1 MKRKP
6 SAADVPRL
14 RILAPTAA
22 LACGLVAPMAWS
34 GPGDLDPGFGDV
46 GRVSDL
52 PGVRGR
58 AWSLDATDEGI
69 VFGGYEDY
77 CEYCSDPTGFTSRLR
92 PDGAVDAAYAAV
104 RLQDTDVRE
113 VVVQPDGK
121 PVAIG
126 TRHAAP
132 TLLVLTPLVLFRLNV
147 GGSLDTSF
155 GGDGIVEV
163 PATWA
168 NLRGTSLVLDPGG
181 RIVVAGLQGDR
192 LLVMAFLADGTTD
205 ANFGSNGS
213 FVGNDALRDT
223 QTPPKLVRVDAGGYR
238 VMVNA
243 WHDQFPDPDVA
254 PTDCRVVA
262 LTSSGV
268 LDAAYGTGGFS
279 APVNGATFGASCSS
293 IVAQS
298 DGRVVVAGHVRG
310 GESPQGF
317 VSRLLS
323 TGAVDSLFAEDVVS
337 AAMSEVTA
345 LAVAGNDS
353 VVVAGHDRTGLSGA
367 LVVRLQADGDL
378 DATFGHD
385 GTAVVDVESDDAV
398 WPTVH
403 DMQVLAGGAVV
414 MSGSSETWWSLR
426 PFVARLLGD
435 SAGGSPGVLDVEEIH
450 DHVSEADQS
459 ASVAVRRIG
468 GRSGPVSVAYRA
480 EAGFG
485 SYVADVATA
494 GADFTVVEGRLI
506 WPDGDDSVRTVTVP
520 IASDDGPAERPEV
533 FRVQISA
540 PEGGAGLATS
550 FANVTIAGDSF
561 PAGVLVVRWAD
572 TVYEG
577 HVAHVAVGREDYGA
591 GAVSVE
597 VMITGGSAAL
607 GSDYSLPGQ
616 PMRLS
621 WGDGDR
627 NDQILEIPIVDDRRA
642 EPTETIA
649 IALTGATG
657 GALIGA
663 QSTAQIEIMDDDA
676 GGGGGGGNGGG
687 GRAGVLFVLLSSLA
701 GWLHSRRRAVA

>member
-1 MKRKP
+1 
-6 SAADVPRL
+6 
-14 RILAPTAA
+14 
-22 LACGLVAPMAWS
+22 VAWC

-52 PGVRGR
+52 PEMWGR
-58 AWSLDATDEGI
+58 AWSLDVTDAGI
-69 VFGGYEDY
+69 LFGGYEDY
-77 CEYCSDPTGFTSRLR
+77 CEYCSDPTGFTSRLG
-92 PDGAVDAAYAAV
+92 PDGAVDPAYAAV

-126 TRHAAP
+126 TGHVTP
-132 TLLVLTPLVLFRLNV
+132 TRLVLYRLNV
-147 GGSLDTSF
+147 DGSLDTSF
-155 GGDGIVEV
+155 DGDGIVEV
-163 PATWA
+163 PATTWV
-168 NLRGTSLVLDPGG
+168 NLQGTSLVLDPGG

-192 LLVMAFLADGTTD
+192 LLVMGFLADGTKDT
-205 ANFGSNGS
+205 NFGSNGS
-213 FVGNDALRDT
+213 FVGSDALRDT
-223 QTPPKLVRVDAGGYR
+223 QTPPKLVRVGAGGYR

-243 WHDQFPDPDVA
+243 WHDRFPDPDVA

-262 LTSSGV
+262 LTSSGA

-279 APVNGATFGASCSS
+279 APVNGTTFGASCSS
-293 IVAQS
+293 IGAQS
-298 DGRVVVAGHVRG
+298 DGRVVVAGHFPG
-310 GESPQGF
+310 GELTQGF

-323 TGAVDSLFAEDVVS
+323 TGAVDSLFADDPVS

-353 VVVAGHDRTGLSGA
+353 VVVAGHDRAGLSGA
-367 LVVRLQADGDL
+367 LVMRLQADGHL
-378 DATFGHD
+378 DAIFGRD

-403 DMQVLAGGAVV
+403 DMQVLPGGAVV
-414 MSGSSETWWSLR
+414 MSGSTSTWWSLR

-435 SAGGSPGVLDVEEIH
+435 SSGGSPGVLDVEEMH
-450 DHVSEADQS
+450 DHVLEADQS

-485 SYVADVATA
+485 NYVATA
-494 GADFTVVEGRLI
+494 GADFTVVEGWLS

-550 FANVTIAGDSF
+550 FADVTIAGDSF

-577 HVAHVAVGREDYGA
+577 HVAHVAVGREDYGT
-591 GAVSVE
+591 GPVSVD

-607 GSDYSLPGQ
+607 GGDYSLPGQ

-627 NDQILEIPIVDDRRA
+627 SDQILEIPTVEDRRA

-676 GGGGGGGNGGG
+676 GGGGGGGG